1 MRLMIRNKTD
11 SDNRISIVPKDGATV
26 LAVGPLTNS
35 TAMINPDG
43 DFTCC
48 LAPRSDEAVPFISY
62 LIETGGGE

>member
-48 LAPRSDEAVPFISY
+48 LAPRMGEAVPFISY
-62 LIETGGGE
+62 LIETGGE